1 MITVDFEGNNYLFS
15 RDKDGRGS
23 WMGNGGPRGGR
34 YPGKY
39 IVAPSI
45 MWPALRAAAIEQGAE
60 ASEMAYKPLGESK
73 TKTKKPKKVKTTKN
87 VIAIF

>member
-1 MITVDFEGNNYLFS
+1 MITADFEGNNYLFS
-15 RDKDGRGS
+15 RDKNGAGT
-23 WMGNGGPRGGR
+23 WAGNGGPRGGR
-34 YPGKY
+34 YPGLS
-39 IVAPSI
+39 ILAPSV

-73 TKTKKPKKVKTTKN
+73 TKEKKPKKVKTTKN